1 MAGTVGRE
9 TDMKKTNIN
18 WIGATTLLAILLGAT
33 PVVALDTGGN
43 DTTAA
48 TTTTTPT
55 AAPTPTKVA
64 APTLDMARADI
75 AASDWTK
82 AIADLK
88 LIIKAD
94 PKSAD
99 AFNLLGFTYRNHG
112 DLKLAEAAYDRAL
125 KLNPNHT
132 GALSY
137 QGVLYVKLGKLDE
150 AKANLAKIEKLCGNT
165 TCAEYVELSKAI
177 G

>member
-1 MAGTVGRE
+1 M
-9 TDMKKTNIN
+9 TNAIYR
-18 WIGATTLLAILLGAT
+18 IGAAALVAVLLGVT
-33 PVVALDTGGN
+33 PTVAIDTGGN
-43 DTTAA
+43 DTTTA
-48 TTTTTPT
+48 TTSKAAPAPQPTANTTPT
-55 AAPTPTKVA
+55 
-64 APTLDMARADI
+64 LDGARADI

-88 LIIKAD
+88 LILKAN

-99 AFNLLGFTYRNHG
+99 AFNLLGFSYRNSG
-112 DLKLAEAAYDRAL
+112 DLKAADAAYERAL

-150 AKANLAKIEKLCGNT
+150 AKANLAKIAKLCGNT

>member
-1 MAGTVGRE
+1 MTINRVLRYGAISVMAALLGVTP
-9 TDMKKTNIN
+9 T
-18 WIGATTLLAILLGAT
+18 LAI
-33 PVVALDTGGN
+33 DTGGN
-43 DTTAA
+43 DTTTTSSA
-48 TTTTTPT
+48 T
-55 AAPTPTKVA
+55 APKATSVA
-64 APTLDMARADI
+64 PPTLEVARSDI
-75 AASDWTK
+75 AANDWVK

-88 LIIKAD
+88 LIVKAD

-99 AFNLLGFTYRNHG
+99 AFNLLGFSYRNHG
-112 DLKLAEAAYDRAL
+112 DLKAADAAYERAL
-125 KLNPNHT
+125 NINPNHT

-150 AKANLAKIEKLCGNT
+150 AKANLVKIEKLCGNT